1 VPESG
6 AAEALAAA
14 RAFVARAGDALARLR
29 LDVVLGVAPRT
40 ALRAAL
46 APFQRENGA
55 FIEVDA
61 GSGAEDGSAARSSS
75 ARPGLAPTFAALTW
89 LAEANDLAAPAA
101 ERVVA
106 WLGEVQEDDGGWT
119 PPPGSC
125 SDGRL
130 VLCGLLSGLL
140 ARTAFARPATL
151 RRAGVLLAARWAPEQ
166 VRGGDFGMLAAYAGF
181 FANTEHELSDAGLQ
195 WCGRELERGL
205 RSGRLDAL
213 QVSRVLVLCDA
224 SILPGSRLERAAL
237 VRALLDAGAADGG
250 WLALGAPGAA
260 RVEATVQAAVAL
272 RRLAPR
278 GPGE

>member
-151 RRAGVLLAARWAPEQ
+151 RRAGV
-166 VRGGDFGMLAAYAGF
+166 